1 VNADIVKQVYG
12 SLKIPA
18 PGSAG
23 TAAPAMDIEAVK
35 KIVLGLPTDRK
46 VRLLKS
52 LEKGGTSKPAA
63 PAAPTAAPEKD
74 SLGRI
79 EPTMS

>member
-1 VNADIVKQVYG
+1 MIA
-12 SLKIPA
+12 
-18 PGSAG
+18 
-23 TAAPAMDIEAVK
+23 T
-35 KIVLGLPTDRK
+35 LPTDRK

-63 PAAPTAAPEKD
+63 PTTTAAPEKD
-74 SLGRI
+74 SLGRV